1 MENNIVGGFCSMKLT
16 DFVVESAIITELKAT
31 EKEAIIREMLCSL
44 KDAQKINNKDVENII
59 KSVMKREELGSTGI
73 GKGVAV
79 PHTKHD
85 AVKKIVG
92 TVARSTHGVDF
103 NALDGEPVHL
113 FFLLLSP
120 NDSAG
125 SHLAALERI
134 STVIRDNDFR
144 RFMRDASGKEG
155 IIEIIKEV
163 DGIQV

>member
-1 MENNIVGGFCSMKLT
+1 MKLT
-16 DFVVESAIITELKAT
+16 DFIVNDAIITELKAT
-31 EKEAIIREMLCSL
+31 EKEAVIREMMYSL
-44 KDAQKINNKDVENII
+44 KDMQKIIAKDVDSII
-59 KSVMKREELGSTGI
+59 KSLMKREELGSTGI

-85 AVKKIVG
+85 CIKKIVG
-92 TVARSTHGVDF
+92 TIARSTHGVDF
-103 NALDGEPVHL
+103 NALDGERVHL

-125 SHLAALERI
+125 THLAALEKI

-144 RFMRDASGKEG
+144 RFMREARGKEG
-155 IIEIIKEV
+155 MIEILKEV

>member
-1 MENNIVGGFCSMKLT
+1 MKLT
-16 DFVVESAIITELKAT
+16 DFIVEGAIITEIKAA
-31 EKEAIIREMLCSL
+31 EKEAVIREMVCSL
-44 KDAQKINNKDVENII
+44 KDAEKINARDVENII
-59 KSVMKREELGSTGI
+59 KSLMKREELGSTGI

-85 AVKKIVG
+85 SVKKIMG
-92 TVARSTHGVDF
+92 TIARSMQGVDF

-120 NDSAG
+120 TDSAG

-144 RFMRDASGKEG
+144 RFMREANGKEG
-155 IIEIIKEV
+155 MIEILHEV
-163 DGIQV
+163 DGIQI

>member
-1 MENNIVGGFCSMKLT
+1 MKLT
-16 DFVVESAIITELKAT
+16 DFVVNEAIITELKAT
-31 EKEAIIREMLCSL
+31 EKEAVIREMMYSL
-44 KDAQKINNKDVENII
+44 KDMQKISNKDVEGVI
-59 KSVMKREELGSTGI
+59 KSLMKREELGSTGI

-85 AVKKIVG
+85 CIKKIVG
-92 TVARSTHGVDF
+92 TIARSTNGVDF

-125 SHLAALERI
+125 AHLAALERI

-144 RFMRDASGKEG
+144 RFMREAEGKEG
-155 IIEIIKEV
+155 MIEILKEV

>member
-1 MENNIVGGFCSMKLT
+1 MKLT
-16 DFVVESAIITELKAT
+16 DFIVNDAIITELKAT
-31 EKEAIIREMLCSL
+31 EKEAVIREMMYSL
-44 KDAQKINNKDVENII
+44 KDMQKIIAKDVDSII
-59 KSVMKREELGSTGI
+59 KSLMKREELGSTGI

-85 AVKKIVG
+85 CIKKIVG
-92 TVARSTHGVDF
+92 TIARSTHGVDF

-125 SHLAALERI
+125 THLAALEKI

-144 RFMRDASGKEG
+144 RFMREARGKEG
-155 IIEIIKEV
+155 MIEILKEV

>member
-1 MENNIVGGFCSMKLT
+1 MKLT
-16 DFVVESAIITELKAT
+16 DFIVEDAIIIEIKASG
-31 EKEAIIREMLCSL
+31 KEAVIREMLYSL
-44 KDAQKINNKDVENII
+44 KDAQKISNKDVESVI
-59 KSVMKREELGSTGI
+59 KSLMKREELGSTGI

-85 AVKKIVG
+85 CIKKIIG
-92 TVARSTHGVDF
+92 TIARSTQGVDF

-144 RFMRDASGKEG
+144 RFMREAKGKDG
-155 IIEIIKEV
+155 MIEILKEV
-163 DGIQV
+163 DGVQV

>member
-1 MENNIVGGFCSMKLT
+1 MKLT
-16 DFVVESAIITELKAT
+16 DFIVEEAIITELKAT
-31 EKEAIIREMLCSL
+31 EKEDVIREMVLSL
-44 KDAQKINNKDVENII
+44 KDARKINSKDVENVI
-59 KSVMKREELGSTGI
+59 KSLMKREELGSTGI

-85 AVKKIVG
+85 CTGKIIG
-92 TVARSTHGVDF
+92 TIARSKNGVDF
-103 NALDGEPVHL
+103 NALDGEPVYL
-113 FFLLLSP
+113 FFILLSP

-144 RFMRDASGKEG
+144 RFMREAKGREG
-155 IIEIIKEV
+155 IIEILKEV

>member
-1 MENNIVGGFCSMKLT
+1 MKLT
-16 DFVVESAIITELKAT
+16 DFVVNEAIITELKAT
-31 EKEAIIREMLCSL
+31 EKEAVVREMMYSL
-44 KDAQKINNKDVENII
+44 KDMQKISNKDVEGVI
-59 KSVMKREELGSTGI
+59 KSLMKREELGSTGI

-85 AVKKIVG
+85 CIKKIVG
-92 TVARSTHGVDF
+92 TIARSTNGVDF

-125 SHLAALERI
+125 AHLAALERI

-144 RFMRDASGKEG
+144 RFMRQAEGKEG
-155 IIEIIKEV
+155 MIEILKEI

>member
-1 MENNIVGGFCSMKLT
+1 MKLT
-16 DFVVESAIITELKAT
+16 DFVVNEAIITELKAT
-31 EKEAIIREMLCSL
+31 EKEAVIREMMYSL
-44 KDAQKINNKDVENII
+44 KDMQKISNKDVEGVI
-59 KSVMKREELGSTGI
+59 KSLMKREELGSTGI

-85 AVKKIVG
+85 CIKKIVG
-92 TVARSTHGVDF
+92 TIARSTNGVDF
-103 NALDGEPVHL
+103 NALDGESVHL

-125 SHLAALERI
+125 AHLAALERI

-144 RFMRDASGKEG
+144 RFMREAEGKEG
-155 IIEIIKEV
+155 MIEILKEV

>member
-1 MENNIVGGFCSMKLT
+1 MKLT
-16 DFVVESAIITELKAT
+16 DFIVEGAIITELKAT
-31 EKEAIIREMLCSL
+31 EKETVIKEMVCAL
-44 KDAQKINNKDVENII
+44 KDVQKINSRDVENVI
-59 KSVMKREELGSTGI
+59 KSLMKREELGSTGI

-85 AVKKIVG
+85 SAKKIIG
-92 TVARSTHGVDF
+92 TIARSTQGVDF

-144 RFMRDASGKEG
+144 RFMREANGKAGMIEILKEG
-155 IIEIIKEV
+155 
-163 DGIQV
+163 DGIHV

>member
-1 MENNIVGGFCSMKLT
+1 MKLT
-16 DFVVESAIITELKAT
+16 DFIVEDAIITELKAT
-31 EKEAIIREMLCSL
+31 EKEAVIREMVFSL
-44 KDAQKINNKDVENII
+44 KDAQKINSKDVENVI
-59 KSVMKREELGSTGI
+59 KSLMKREELGSTGI

-85 AVKKIVG
+85 CTKKIVG
-92 TVARSTHGVDF
+92 TIARSSSGVDF
-103 NALDGEPVHL
+103 NALDGEPVYL

-125 SHLAALERI
+125 SHLAALEKI

-144 RFMRDASGKEG
+144 RFMREANGKTG
-155 IIEIIKEV
+155 IIEILKEV

>member
-1 MENNIVGGFCSMKLT
+1 MKLT
-16 DFVVESAIITELKAT
+16 DFIVEGAIITEIKAA
-31 EKEAIIREMLCSL
+31 EKEAVIREMVCSL
-44 KDAQKINNKDVENII
+44 KDAEKINARDVENII
-59 KSVMKREELGSTGI
+59 KSLMKREELGSTGI

-85 AVKKIVG
+85 SVKKIMG
-92 TVARSTHGVDF
+92 TIARSMQGVDF

-144 RFMRDASGKEG
+144 RFMREANGKEG
-155 IIEIIKEV
+155 MIEILHEV
-163 DGIQV
+163 DGIQI

>member
-1 MENNIVGGFCSMKLT
+1 MNE
-16 DFVVESAIITELKAT
+16 AIITELKAT
-31 EKEAIIREMLCSL
+31 EKEAVVREMMYSL
-44 KDAQKINNKDVENII
+44 KDMQKISNKDVEGVI
-59 KSVMKREELGSTGI
+59 KSLMKREELGSTGI

-85 AVKKIVG
+85 CIKKIVG
-92 TVARSTHGVDF
+92 TIARSTNGVDF

-125 SHLAALERI
+125 AHLAALERI

-144 RFMRDASGKEG
+144 RFMRQAEGKEG
-155 IIEIIKEV
+155 MIEILKEV

>member
-1 MENNIVGGFCSMKLT
+1 ME
-16 DFVVESAIITELKAT
+16 DAIIIELKSS
-31 EKEAIIREMLCSL
+31 EKEAVIREMVCAL
-44 KDAQKINNKDVENII
+44 KDAQKINSKDFENVI
-59 KSVMKREELGSTGI
+59 KSLMKREELGSTGI

-85 AVKKIVG
+85 CTKKIVG
-92 TVARSTHGVDF
+92 TIARSTQGVDF

-144 RFMRDASGKEG
+144 RFMREANGKAG
-155 IIEIIKEV
+155 MIDILKEV
-163 DGIQV
+163 DGIHV

>member
-1 MENNIVGGFCSMKLT
+1 MKLT
-16 DFVVESAIITELKAT
+16 DFVVEEAIITEIKAT
-31 EKEAIIREMLCSL
+31 EKAAVIREMVCSL
-44 KDAQKINNKDVENII
+44 RDSQKVNSKDVENII
-59 KSVMKREELGSTGI
+59 KALIKREELGSTGI

-85 AVKKIVG
+85 SIKKIMG
-92 TVARSTHGVDF
+92 TIARSTNGVDF
-103 NALDGEPVHL
+103 NALDGEPVYL

-125 SHLAALERI
+125 AHLAALERI

-144 RFMRDASGKEG
+144 RFMREANGKDG
-155 IIEIIKEV
+155 MVEILREV

>member
-1 MENNIVGGFCSMKLT
+1 MKLT
-16 DFVVESAIITELKAT
+16 DFIVEEAIITELKAG
-31 EKEAIIREMLCSL
+31 EKEAVIREMVLSL
-44 KDAQKINNKDVENII
+44 KDAHKINNKDVENVI
-59 KSVMKREELGSTGI
+59 KSLMKREELGSTGI

-85 AVKKIVG
+85 CTKKIIG
-92 TVARSTHGVDF
+92 TIARSKNGIDF
-103 NALDGEPVHL
+103 NALDGEPVYL

-144 RFMRDASGKEG
+144 RFMREANGKEG
-155 IIEIIKEV
+155 IIDILKEV